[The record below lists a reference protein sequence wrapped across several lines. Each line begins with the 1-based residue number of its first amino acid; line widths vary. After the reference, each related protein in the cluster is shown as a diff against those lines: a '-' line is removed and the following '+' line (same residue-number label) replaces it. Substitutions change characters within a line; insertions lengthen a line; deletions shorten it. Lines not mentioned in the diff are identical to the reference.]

1 MSNNPAK
8 FAALEGY
15 PLRIVE
21 RVALVTAPNAE
32 NIAYL
37 SAKQSKLGH
46 MLGLASKVGHAPDR
60 SSERVVSR

>member
-1 MSNNPAK
+1 VASC
-8 FAALEGY
+8 AALEGY

-32 NIAYL
+32 NIGYL

-46 MLGLASKVGHAPDR
+46 MLGLAAKVGHAPDR
-60 SSERVVSR
+60 ISERVVSR